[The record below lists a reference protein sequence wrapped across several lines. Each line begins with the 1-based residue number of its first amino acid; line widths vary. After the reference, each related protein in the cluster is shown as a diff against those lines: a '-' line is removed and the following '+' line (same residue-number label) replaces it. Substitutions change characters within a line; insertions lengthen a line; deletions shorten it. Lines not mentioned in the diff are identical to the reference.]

1 LEITHDEG
9 HISEQHFDLC
19 GFRPDIDVNGNV
31 VSRLATIRQ
40 ESQQR
45 AKNMTHEQQIE
56 NRNEH
61 LRSIQA
67 KGLQKKE
74 ADNLRHQL
82 KVEANREVVN
92 IICKELQKAKIISDD
107 DNGEEFLHLCT
118 IEIFARLTNPQ
129 LEAFIFAHDPNFT
142 TRSQLPV
149 KGNLNDAKSNTD
161 PATRNRIRVAYD
173 CRSSPNIIEGI
184 LPHDLSEVADDDEA
198 EEVRV
203 HLISLSDDEIVQ
215 PSALLSNKPWVEYV
229 ASLLD
234 LEKICETPTDI
245 SSTEKAKADLLL
257 IKLQERFRR
266 HVIMRISQSTKR
278 THWSLKVAYRN
289 LSVVAAIMIMSKHV
303 AMDLSCLGESSC
315 LLAPTTAG
323 FIPCED
329 HSSMNRQGAYLYFNI
344 NTGQWIRSGK
354 VVRRGFVV
362 RHDEHYKSSQQDD
375 PKLNFYLMYPSKD
388 GKRSGRRGKLG
399 YFEHLRQLVAA
410 GFDPTT
416 DLAKCMD
423 KDYQD
428 GGLLMLSC
436 DDKGRIES
444 SLKSSLKKELTK
456 IEKYQE
462 YIAYLFELGY
472 DLAINP
478 DNNVSR
484 SPGFESFLGI
494 FG

>member
-1 LEITHDEG
+1 MFVG
-9 HISEQHFDLC
+9 
-19 GFRPDIDVNGNV
+19 
-31 VSRLATIRQ
+31 
-40 ESQQR
+40 
-45 AKNMTHEQQIE
+45 
-56 NRNEH
+56 
-61 LRSIQA
+61 
-67 KGLQKKE
+67 
-74 ADNLRHQL
+74 ADN
-82 KVEANREVVN
+82 
-92 IICKELQKAKIISDD
+92 S
-107 DNGEEFLHLCT
+107 
-118 IEIFARLTNPQ
+118 
-129 LEAFIFAHDPNFT
+129 
-142 TRSQLPV
+142 
-149 KGNLNDAKSNTD
+149 
-161 PATRNRIRVAYD
+161 
-173 CRSSPNIIEGI
+173 
-184 LPHDLSEVADDDEA
+184 
-198 EEVRV
+198 
-203 HLISLSDDEIVQ
+203 
-215 PSALLSNKPWVEYV
+215 
-229 ASLLD
+229 
-234 LEKICETPTDI
+234 
-245 SSTEKAKADLLL
+245 
-257 IKLQERFRR
+257 
-266 HVIMRISQSTKR
+266 
-278 THWSLKVAYRN
+278 
-289 LSVVAAIMIMSKHV
+289 
-303 AMDLSCLGESSC
+303 
-315 LLAPTTAG
+315 G

-329 HSSMNRQGAYLYFNI
+329 HSSMNRQGAYLYFDLNR
-344 NTGQWIRSGK
+344 GQFIRSGK

-423 KDYQD
+423 KDYKD